1 MRFSKTSRDFK
12 VQKIASTTRRLLCS
26 GSADS
31 SISYSRSL
39 SLRSDRLK
47 EATSHSGAPLDTTT
61 EERLIRP
68 ARNVSGSLRLPGD
81 KSISHRYAM
90 LGAFAEGTSRFTNF
104 STGADCA
111 STLACM
117 EALGAAVNRIGNE
130 AVEITGV
137 AGRVTP
143 SGSPLDRGN
152 CGSTMRMI
160 SGLLSP
166 QQGSFTLIGDAS
178 LSRRPMERIRKPL
191 EAMGAKL
198 TLTDGHAPLTIEGT
212 SLKPIDYTTPVPSAQ
227 VKTCVLLA
235 GLQTAGT
242 TTVREAVRTRDHSE
256 LALRAFGA
264 TLTRTLDSVSIPGP
278 QSLHAISA
286 AVPGDI
292 SSAAF
297 FLCAAALFPGSGLVL
312 DSLGL
317 NPTRATLLDV
327 LTALG
332 AHIAVLNLEE
342 QNAEL
347 VGTVQV
353 TAPPEGLGSTTISG
367 ALAAQ
372 LIDELPAL
380 AAIGPFTSGGI
391 RIRDARELRVKES
404 DRIAL
409 VVRNLRAMGAE
420 VEEFEDGL
428 DVPGGQTL
436 HGATIDSG
444 GDHRIAMAFSVAALR
459 AEGDTLIQG
468 AESAAISFPEFFDLL
483 DLVAER

>member
-1 MRFSKTSRDFK
+1 
-12 VQKIASTTRRLLCS
+12 
-26 GSADS
+26 
-31 SISYSRSL
+31 
-39 SLRSDRLK
+39 
-47 EATSHSGAPLDTTT
+47 
-61 EERLIRP
+61 
-68 ARNVSGSLRLPGD
+68 
-81 KSISHRYAM
+81 M
-90 LGAFAEGTSRFTNF
+90 LAAFAEGTSHFTNF

-117 EALGAAVNRIGNE
+117 RALGATVTKQDDGTVA
-130 AVEITGV
+130 ITGV
-137 AGRVTP
+137 GGRVTP
-143 SGSPLDRGN
+143 ATESLDCGN
-152 CGSTMRMI
+152 SGSTMRMM
-160 SGLLSP
+160 SGLLAA
-166 QQGSFTLIGDAS
+166 QEGTFTLTGDAS
-178 LSRRPMERIRKPL
+178 LSRRPMERIRRPL
-191 EAMGAKL
+191 EAMGARL
-198 TLTDGHAPLTIEGT
+198 TLTDGHAPIAIEGGPLT
-212 SLKPIDYTTPVPSAQ
+212 AIDFTTPVPSAQ

-235 GLQTAGT
+235 GLQTAGA
-242 TTVREAVRTRDHSE
+242 TTVHESVRTRDHSE

-264 TLTRTLDSVSIPGP
+264 QLTRALNSVSIEGP
-278 QSLHAISA
+278 QTLHAIHA
-286 AVPGDI
+286 VVPGDI

-297 FLCAAALFPGSGLVL
+297 FLCAAALFPGSALVL

-332 AHIAVLNLEE
+332 AHISVLNLEE
-342 QNAEL
+342 KNAEL
-347 VGTVQV
+347 IGTVQV
-353 TAPPEGLGSTTISG
+353 SAPENGLGSTAVSG

-372 LIDELPAL
+372 LIDELPVL
-380 AAIGPFTSGGI
+380 AAIAPYTRGGI

-409 VVRNLRAMGAE
+409 VAQNLRAMGAE

-428 DVPGGQTL
+428 DVPGGQKL

-444 GDHRIAMAFSVAALR
+444 NDHRIAMAFSVAALR

>member
-1 MRFSKTSRDFK
+1 LHT
-12 VQKIASTTRRLLCS
+12 VQ
-26 GSADS
+26 
-31 SISYSRSL
+31 
-39 SLRSDRLK
+39 
-47 EATSHSGAPLDTTT
+47 
-61 EERLIRP
+61 EERLIHP
-68 ARNVSGSLRLPGD
+68 ARNVYGSLRLPGC
-81 KSISHRYAM
+81 KGISHRYAM

-117 EALGAAVNRIGNE
+117 EALGANVNRIGQGS
-130 AVEITGV
+130 VEITGV
-137 AGRVTP
+137 ASRVIP
-143 SGSPLDRGN
+143 AEHPLDCGN
-152 CGSTMRMI
+152 SGSTMRMI
-160 SGLLSP
+160 SGLLSA
-166 QQGSFTLIGDAS
+166 QQGVFTLVGDAS

-191 EAMGAKL
+191 EEMGARL
-198 TLTDGHAPLTIEGT
+198 TLTEGHAPLTIHGNP
-212 SLKPIDYTTPVPSAQ
+212 LKPIDYTTPVPSAQ

-242 TTVREAVRTRDHSE
+242 TTVREAIRTRDHSE

-264 TLTRTLDSVSIPGP
+264 KLDRTLGSISISGP
-278 QSLHAISA
+278 QTLHAIDA

-297 FLCAAALFPGSGLVL
+297 FLCAAALFPGSGLVI

-332 AHIAVLNLEE
+332 AHISVLNLEE
-342 QNAEL
+342 KNAEL
-347 VGTVQV
+347 VGAVQV
-353 TAPPEGLGSTTISG
+353 SAPAEGLGSTEISG

-372 LIDELPAL
+372 LIDELPVL
-380 AAIGPFTSGGI
+380 AAIGPYTSGGI
-391 RIRDARELRVKES
+391 RIRDAGELRVKES

-409 VVRNLRAMGAE
+409 ICRNLRAMGAE

-468 AESAAISFPEFFDLL
+468 AESANISFPEFFNLL

>member
-1 MRFSKTSRDFK
+1 LHTAA
-12 VQKIASTTRRLLCS
+12 Q
-26 GSADS
+26 
-31 SISYSRSL
+31 
-39 SLRSDRLK
+39 
-47 EATSHSGAPLDTTT
+47 
-61 EERLIRP
+61 ERIIRP
-68 ARNVSGSLRLPGD
+68 ARNLYGSLRLPGD
-81 KSISHRYAM
+81 KSISHRYGM
-90 LGAFAEGTSRFTNF
+90 LAAFAEGTSHFTNF

-117 EALGAAVNRIGNE
+117 QALGATVTTQEDGRVAIS
-130 AVEITGV
+130 GV

-143 SGSPLDRGN
+143 PGSPLDCGN
-152 CGSTMRMI
+152 SGSTMRMM
-160 SGLLSP
+160 SGLLAA
-166 QQGSFTLIGDAS
+166 QAGAFTLIGDAS

-191 EAMGAKL
+191 EQMGARL
-198 TLTDGHAPLTIEGT
+198 AMTDGHAPITIEGGPL
-212 SLKPIDYTTPVPSAQ
+212 SAIDFTTPVPSAQ

-235 GLQTAGT
+235 GLQTAGV
-242 TTVREAVRTRDHSE
+242 TTVRESVRTRDHSE

-264 TLTRTLDSVSIPGP
+264 DLARTLNSVSIEGP
-278 QSLHAISA
+278 QELDAIDA
-286 AVPGDI
+286 TVPGDI

-297 FLCAAALFPGSGLVL
+297 FLCAAALFPGSSLVL

-317 NPTRATLLDV
+317 NPTRAMLLDV

-332 AHIAVLNLEE
+332 AQISVLNLEE
-342 QNAEL
+342 KNAEL

-353 TAPPEGLGSTTISG
+353 SAPAEGLGSTAISG

-372 LIDELPAL
+372 LIDELPVL
-380 AAIGPFTSGGI
+380 AAIAPYTRGGI

-409 VVRNLRAMGAE
+409 VARNLRAMGAE

-428 DVPGGQTL
+428 DIPGGQTM
-436 HGATIDSG
+436 HGAAIDSG
-444 GDHRIAMAFSVAALR
+444 SDHRIAMAFSVAALR
-459 AEGDTLIQG
+459 ADGDTLIQG